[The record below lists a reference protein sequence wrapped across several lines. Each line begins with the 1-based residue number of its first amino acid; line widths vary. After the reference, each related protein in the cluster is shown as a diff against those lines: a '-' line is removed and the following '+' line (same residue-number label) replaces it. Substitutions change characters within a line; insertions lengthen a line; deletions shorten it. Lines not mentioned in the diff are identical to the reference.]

1 MNIHEYQAKALFR
14 EYAIPVPHGAVVT
27 STEQAADVATSL
39 GGSRWVVKAQVHAG
53 GRGKAGGVKLV
64 LSAAEVAA
72 AVTGMLGTCLVTHQ
86 TSEQGQP
93 INDVLIEMPSEIQ
106 GELYL
111 GALVDRSRERIVFM
125 ASAAGGMDI
134 EEVARD
140 HPEQLHSIYIDPV
153 VGLQDYQ
160 CRQIVFALGLTQHA
174 KQLTHIMH
182 KLYRLFV
189 DKDLSLVEINP
200 LVVTPDGLMAI

>member
-1 MNIHEYQAKALFR
+1 M
-14 EYAIPVPHGAVVT
+14 
-27 STEQAADVATSL
+27 
-39 GGSRWVVKAQVHAG
+39 
-53 GRGKAGGVKLV
+53 
-64 LSAAEVAA
+64 
-72 AVTGMLGTCLVTHQ
+72 
-86 TSEQGQP
+86 
-93 INDVLIEMPSEIQ
+93 
-106 GELYL
+106 
-111 GALVDRSRERIVFM
+111 
-125 ASAAGGMDI
+125 
-134 EEVARD
+134 ARD